1 VRVVLDCNVV
11 IAAART
17 DGTCRAALLTAVRR
31 HEIVLS
37 EPIVREYRTVGAR
50 PKHRPY
56 HATML
61 AITDLL
67 ERAAVV
73 VEPAET
79 AFGLTDP
86 DDEVYLATAVAGGAQ
101 VLVTGN
107 TRHFPNAP
115 YGSIE
120 VLTPAAFLARHG

>member
-1 VRVVLDCNVV
+1 MRVVFDRNVV

-17 DGTCRAALLTAVRR
+17 DGVCRAALLAAVRR

-61 AITDLL
+61 TITDLL
-67 ERAAVV
+67 ERVAVI
-73 VEPAET
+73 VEPAGAT
-79 AFGLTDP
+79 FGLIDP
-86 DDEVYLATAVAGGAQ
+86 DDEVYLATALAGGAE

-107 TRHFPNAP
+107 TRHFPASR
-115 YGSIE
+115 YGPIE
-120 VLTPAAFLARHG
+120 VLTPGAFLIRHG